1 MSRPHTGSAARDAAS
16 DSRGADVAPQ
26 GGGAGTRGSH
36 ADAGSRGA
44 GTAASP
50 AQAPEPVGEEL
61 RAAEEIFGD
70 RLDLARRYVGHLSD
84 SGIERGLIGPREVP
98 RLWVRHVLNCAVV
111 QELIPQ
117 GASVVD
123 VGSGA
128 GLPGLCL
135 ALARP
140 DLSLTLVEPLE
151 RRVIWLDE
159 VVRDLELGDSVRI
172 LRGRGEQ
179 IVGEVEAD
187 IVTARAVSAL
197 GGLLDITLPILR
209 GTGQLLALKGRSA
222 EEEVRKARKKL
233 SKYGAR
239 ETEILTVGDR
249 LLSEPTTVVRVSL

>member
-61 RAAEEIFGD
+61 RAAEEVFGE

-209 GTGQLLALKGRSA
+209 GTGQLLALKGRSV